1 MCSAPFQAVTCRRHK
16 YPSVAADA
24 RIEQFRTYQAA
35 KSNLQSEPGVARVLK
50 VKEHRMRVGG
60 IRVPAGLEV
69 KRFAVP
75 LIIVPR
81 RFRRHGVTLQAET
94 ENRQTDEKY
103 RDAGYALGRGG
114 RVRLVE
120 ERPNPRP

>member
-1 MCSAPFQAVTCRRHK
+1 MHASFQVETCRCHK

-24 RIEQFRTYQAA
+24 RTEQFRTYQAA

-50 VKEHRMRVGG
+50 VEEHWMRVGAT
-60 IRVPAGLEV
+60 RVPARPELQ
-69 KRFAVP
+69 RFAVP

-94 ENRQTDEKY
+94 ENRETDEKY
-103 RDAGYALGRGG
+103 RDTGYALGRGG